1 METFEEKMEVFSDLF
16 HDALIKFDEE
26 TKLCLLEIIAGQLCF
41 ADEFS
46 KASANIEVAC

>member
-1 METFEEKMEVFSDLF
+1 METFEEKLESFSDLF
-16 HDALIKFDEE
+16 HDALKKFDEA
-26 TKLCLLEIIAGQLCF
+26 TKPRMLEIIAGQLCF